1 MVPCRDIIVP
11 NAVRGILEV
20 VATHTMTNDGTVRSS
35 DKVVPIVVPKQTH
48 SRQSSKTK
56 KNKAGKA
63 SSRAQCE
70 EAPGPAQEMGIRCD
84 ADRDADVDPCMHDQ
98 DDPFPDLDPIVEE
111 SQPRNTV
118 CPNSID
124 IDTYTHIK

>member
-1 MVPCRDIIVP
+1 
-11 NAVRGILEV
+11 
-20 VATHTMTNDGTVRSS
+20 MT
-35 DKVVPIVVPKQTH
+35 IVVPKQTH

-70 EAPGPAQEMGIRCD
+70 EALGPAQEMGIRCD